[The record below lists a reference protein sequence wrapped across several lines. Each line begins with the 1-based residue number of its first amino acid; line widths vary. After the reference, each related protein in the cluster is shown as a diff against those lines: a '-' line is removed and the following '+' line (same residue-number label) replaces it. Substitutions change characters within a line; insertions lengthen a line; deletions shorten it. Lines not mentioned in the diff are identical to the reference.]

1 MMSEQSTKSA
11 VRDELPVSGA
21 PLPSAGQGRTAA
33 QDRIQTVRALILGSK
48 FPLIQVL
55 VFAVV
60 FGWASATM
68 EGFTSLPS
76 LRATFVIAALLALAA
91 LGQTLVILI
100 GGLDMA
106 VPGYLT
112 VGAVSAVVLPANQD
126 WPLWAV
132 ALFVVA
138 ITGVAG
144 AAIGGICHFLH
155 VQPLVVSLGV
165 SAMLTGGTLIATK
178 ANFMGTPPA
187 ALSELTSTMGKT
199 FGLPIPPVLSIT
211 IVAIIVVSVLL
222 SRTVVGRR
230 LYATGANPLAASGIQ
245 INVGLVWVGTFAV
258 GAAFTGLV
266 GMLVAGFSSGATLSV
281 GEPYFFSGLAAVLVG
296 GTALG
301 SAHGDFTRTV
311 LGALTLTIL
320 STILTGMG
328 MEEGGRRMLFGALI
342 VVVVLIYGRER
353 RLRDRL

>member
-1 MMSEQSTKSA
+1 MSDQTTLSA
-11 VRDELPVSGA
+11 VRSDLATEAPSGNTRRFSLANRLQPVR
-21 PLPSAGQGRTAA
+21 SALLATR
-33 QDRIQTVRALILGSK
+33 
-48 FPLIQVL
+48 FPVIQVL
-55 VFAVV
+55 VLAVV
-60 FGWASATM
+60 FVWASARM

-106 VPGYLT
+106 VPGYMT
-112 VGAVSAVVLPANQD
+112 VGAVAAVVLPTNHG
-126 WPLWAV
+126 WPLGAV
-132 ALFVVA
+132 ALFV
-138 ITGVAG
+138 IGVTALAG
-144 AAIGGICHFLH
+144 ATIGAICHLLK

-178 ANFMGTPPA
+178 ANFMGTPPTG
-187 ALSELTSTMGKT
+187 LTELTSTTGST
-199 FGLPIPPVLSIT
+199 FGLPVPPLLSIT
-211 IVAIIVVSVLL
+211 VVVLVLVSVVL

-230 LYATGANPLAASGIQ
+230 LYATGANPTAAAGVQ
-245 INVGLVWVGTFAV
+245 IRVGLIWTGTFAV
-258 GAAFTGLV
+258 SAALTGLV

-301 SAHGDFTRTV
+301 SAQGDFTRTV
-311 LGALTLTIL
+311 LGALTLTIMG
-320 STILTGMG
+320 TILTGMG
-328 MEEGGRRMLFGALI
+328 MEEGGRRVLFGALI
-342 VVVVLIYGRER
+342 VVVVLLYGRER

>member
-1 MMSEQSTKSA
+1 MTDQRTLPAARGGLSRHGTTATSA
-11 VRDELPVSGA
+11 LDAPQPHERLARLRATLLGA
-21 PLPSAGQGRTAA
+21 
-33 QDRIQTVRALILGSK
+33 K
-48 FPLIQVL
+48 FPIIQVV
-55 VFAVV
+55 VFAFV
-60 FGWASATM
+60 FAWASATM
-68 EGFTSLPS
+68 DGFTSVPS
-76 LRATFVIAALLALAA
+76 LRATLVIAALLALAA

-106 VPGYLT
+106 VPGYMT
-112 VGAVSAVVLPANQD
+112 VGAVSAVVLAGDNG
-126 WPLWAV
+126 WSLWAV

-138 ITGVAG
+138 VTGGAG
-144 AAIGGICHFLH
+144 ALIGGICHVLE

-165 SAMLTGGTLIATK
+165 SAMLTGGTLIATN

-199 FGLPIPPVLSIT
+199 FGLPVPPVLSIT
-211 IVAIIVVSVLL
+211 IVAVVLVSLIL
-222 SRTVVGRR
+222 GRTVLGRR
-230 LYATGANPLAASGIQ
+230 LYATGANPLAATGIQ
-245 INVGLVWVGTFAV
+245 IRVGLIWIGTFAV
-258 GAAFTGLV
+258 GAAITGLV

-301 SAHGDFTRTV
+301 SAQGDFTRTV

-328 MEEGGRRMLFGALI
+328 MDEGSRRMLFGVLII
-342 VVVVLIYGRER
+342 VVVLLYGRER